1 MCVVP
6 YQNFLIVFLFLFIGS
21 CSCFAQEHD
30 PITIH
35 LIGDSTMADYSDNYD
50 PGKDYMQ
57 TRYPLTG
64 WGQVFQALFTKKS
77 VTLLSNL
84 IQGDS
89 VVVSNKARGG
99 RSTRTFFQQGH
110 WAEVYKA
117 IKPNDLVMMQFGHND
132 ASKSKPERYVNVR
145 GYKEFLRLFVTQ
157 TRQKGGI
164 PIILTPVPRNYPW
177 EKGILKDVH
186 KEYDSAPKDVAQ
198 EMGVLLID
206 LNTLARDFFTKK
218 GKSYVSKHY
227 YMNLPP
233 NTFKAYP
240 KGENDNTHFQVEG
253 AAVVAQIVFDALI
266 ELSQHS
272 PKPYTIATTY
282 EKLKKD
288 YPHIQPLTL
297 VNNPSCITIKDIPYR
312 QTKQQTLRADVFIPN
327 SGKGQYGS
335 VLLVHGGG
343 WISGSKE
350 NLKPLAQR
358 LAENGYVAVSVNYS
372 LSTVAQ
378 FPAAVIDLKAAIK
391 WMRAHS
397 NEFKIDP
404 ERIAI
409 LGASAGA
416 QLATLVGV
424 SASNPM
430 FFDGNKEFKDKVQ
443 GVINIDGITSFI
455 HPDARESEI
464 AGKWLG
470 GLQDEN
476 FNNWRLASALEYVD
490 NNSPPILFVNSSQ
503 DRFHAGRD
511 DMISKLNSYQIYSE
525 VHTLQQSPHSFWL
538 VHPWFQPTLNHCLEF
553 LDKIW

>member
-1 MCVVP
+1 
-6 YQNFLIVFLFLFIGS
+6 
-21 CSCFAQEHD
+21 
-30 PITIH
+30 
-35 LIGDSTMADYSDNYD
+35 
-50 PGKDYMQ
+50 
-57 TRYPLTG
+57 
-64 WGQVFQALFTKKS
+64 
-77 VTLLSNL
+77 
-84 IQGDS
+84 
-89 VVVSNKARGG
+89 
-99 RSTRTFFQQGH
+99 
-110 WAEVYKA
+110 
-117 IKPNDLVMMQFGHND
+117 
-132 ASKSKPERYVNVR
+132 
-145 GYKEFLRLFVTQ
+145 
-157 TRQKGGI
+157 
-164 PIILTPVPRNYPW
+164 
-177 EKGILKDVH
+177 
-186 KEYDSAPKDVAQ
+186 
-198 EMGVLLID
+198 
-206 LNTLARDFFTKK
+206 
-218 GKSYVSKHY
+218 
-227 YMNLPP
+227 
-233 NTFKAYP
+233 
-240 KGENDNTHFQVEG
+240 
-253 AAVVAQIVFDALI
+253 
-266 ELSQHS
+266 
-272 PKPYTIATTY
+272 
-282 EKLKKD
+282 
-288 YPHIQPLTL
+288 
-297 VNNPSCITIKDIPYR
+297 CITIKDIPYR
-312 QTKQQTLRADVFIPN
+312 QTKQQILRADVFIPN
-327 SGKGQYGS
+327 SGRVQYGS

-350 NLKPLAQR
+350 NLTPLAQR

-430 FFDGNKEFKDKVQ
+430 FFDGNKEFNDKVQ